1 MPKSIERA
9 EGEGDGE
16 AKLEALLLCCLF
28 ARLPRPAACPIA
40 SCQLPFWG
48 ANPFKF
54 CLMSLNCCRCTSQAA
69 LRVSLSPLYSSLWF
83 FATLPPQLATCTNV
97 PNCRKCLFECP
108 EDAATFMASARVD
121 CTLRRRV
128 VARRPVDKSSASVAR
143 LTDRQT
149 DSPEVAAVPAQV
161 INTHVK
167 RGNPQRG
174 GGSVGEEGG
183 GMIQQ

>member
-1 MPKSIERA
+1 MIKKQKCRKASREQKEKEMEKPSL
-9 EGEGDGE
+9 
-16 AKLEALLLCCLF
+16 KLFCFVAFLPACHV
-28 ARLPRPAACPIA
+28 RLHAPLPVAH
-40 SCQLPFWG
+40 CQLPFWG

-69 LRVSLSPLYSSLWF
+69 LRVSLSSSLPICLPMF

-143 LTDRQT
+143 LTDKQT
-149 DSPEVAAVPAQV
+149 VQ
-161 INTHVK
+161 K
-167 RGNPQRG
+167 LPQ
-174 GGSVGEEGG
+174 S
-183 GMIQQ
+183 QHK

>member
-9 EGEGDGE
+9 EGEGE

-28 ARLPRPAACPIA
+28 ARLPRPAACPVRLPIA

-69 LRVSLSPLYSSLWF
+69 LRVSPSPFLSVF

-128 VARRPVDKSSASVAR
+128 VARRRVDKSSAPVAR

-167 RGNPQRG
+167 RGNPERG
-174 GGSVGEEGG
+174 GAGG
-183 GMIQQ
+183 GDGSE